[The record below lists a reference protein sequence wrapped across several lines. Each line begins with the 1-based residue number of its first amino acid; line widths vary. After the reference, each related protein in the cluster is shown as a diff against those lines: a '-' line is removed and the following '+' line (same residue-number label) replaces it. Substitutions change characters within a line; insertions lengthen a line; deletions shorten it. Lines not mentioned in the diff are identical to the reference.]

1 MHCSSRV
8 IYSLA
13 ENLKYC
19 GSTVQWKTLEV
30 KIQKMRKGFL
40 IVGIIVWKMTH
51 LNKYFIVPEILVTT
65 GAWIK
70 F

>member
-1 MHCSSRV
+1 MHCSSKV

-30 KIQKMRKGFL
+30 KIENEKRLSYSGHHCVENDPF
-40 IVGIIVWKMTH
+40 
-51 LNKYFIVPEILVTT
+51 E
-65 GAWIK
+65 
-70 F
+70 